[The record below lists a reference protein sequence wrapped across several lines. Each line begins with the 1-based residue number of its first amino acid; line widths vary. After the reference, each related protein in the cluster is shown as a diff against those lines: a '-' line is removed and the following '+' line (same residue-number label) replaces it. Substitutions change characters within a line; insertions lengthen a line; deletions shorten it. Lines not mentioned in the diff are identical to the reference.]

1 MIESILSVIF
11 GLMLS
16 CLSII
21 LSKREGRFDLF
32 APPMIVTGIMWLQY
46 FLPAFTL
53 PYFNYWVY
61 PHQWGENQVV
71 LYPVLVSSIA
81 WLAFLLGYRSKWGK
95 TLSQSL
101 PTPVS
106 SCYTKWIAWAL
117 TIIGLNSLLI
127 AVERSG
133 GLLQIMQSGSIAKGT
148 GIWMYLGFLTLYG
161 IALLWSYE
169 DKISR
174 IVAILASIIYFII
187 LLSAQGRGA
196 AITVFIV
203 LLVMTRYLWNI
214 HNITLIV
221 IGSTFALFAILFGS
235 IGRLLTTV
243 EAISSVIAIFIKII
257 ENFIMNMLLTVNRD
271 LSRLE
276 QLSIVLELIPKQHNY
291 LLGVPILQSLF
302 GPFKKYL
309 FPDSVDWRIALTSIA
324 IYGQVMDLS
333 WGMGGTGVGEWY
345 ANFGLGGV
353 VIGWILWGVGARCLY
368 EWFQRSRQIHPAR
381 ITVAVYVLLLN
392 VFWGCISESTLH
404 ISSLWWL
411 LPVIVT
417 IRWKKDSFRGRLSY
431 CLKSEHR

>member
-133 GLLQIMQSGSIAKGT
+133 GLLQIVQSGSIAKGT

-174 IVAILASIIYFII
+174 IVAMLASIIYFII

-203 LLVMTRYLWNI
+203 LLVMKYC
-214 HNITLIV
+214 
-221 IGSTFALFAILFGS
+221 F
-235 IGRLLTTV
+235 
-243 EAISSVIAIFIKII
+243 KI
-257 ENFIMNMLLTVNRD
+257 
-271 LSRLE
+271 
-276 QLSIVLELIPKQHNY
+276 Q
-291 LLGVPILQSLF
+291 
-302 GPFKKYL
+302 
-309 FPDSVDWRIALTSIA
+309 
-324 IYGQVMDLS
+324 
-333 WGMGGTGVGEWY
+333 
-345 ANFGLGGV
+345 
-353 VIGWILWGVGARCLY
+353 
-368 EWFQRSRQIHPAR
+368 
-381 ITVAVYVLLLN
+381 
-392 VFWGCISESTLH
+392 
-404 ISSLWWL
+404 
-411 LPVIVT
+411 
-417 IRWKKDSFRGRLSY
+417 
-431 CLKSEHR
+431 

>member
-1 MIESILSVIF
+1 V
-11 GLMLS
+11 
-16 CLSII
+16 
-21 LSKREGRFDLF
+21 
-32 APPMIVTGIMWLQY
+32 
-46 FLPAFTL
+46 
-53 PYFNYWVY
+53 
-61 PHQWGENQVV
+61 
-71 LYPVLVSSIA
+71 
-81 WLAFLLGYRSKWGK
+81 
-95 TLSQSL
+95 
-101 PTPVS
+101 
-106 SCYTKWIAWAL
+106 
-117 TIIGLNSLLI
+117 
-127 AVERSG
+127 
-133 GLLQIMQSGSIAKGT
+133 QSGSIAKGT

-169 DKISR
+169 DKISH
-174 IVAILASIIYFII
+174 IVAMLASIIYFII

-221 IGSTFALFAILFGS
+221 IGGTFALFAILFGS
-235 IGRLLTTV
+235 IGRFLTTV
-243 EAISSVIAIFIKII
+243 EALSSVIAIFIKII
-257 ENFIMNMLLTVNRD
+257 ENFIINMLLTVNRD

-381 ITVAVYVLLLN
+381 ITVAIYALLLN

-431 CLKSEHR
+431 YLKSEHR